1 MQERKPPKRLIITA
15 GDARV
20 GKSTISRL
28 LLELYCELNL
38 KCLAYYNGS
47 RNKLAAY
54 DLLVPVGELTLDR
67 GGADRLLIDL
77 ERCFDID
84 VVVTDLPGQILNS
97 FKDFTRETLLF
108 DAVKILGYRITFVH
122 PISHRKN
129 CADYLQALI
138 DFCQNQADYLVVKN
152 HYFREDFPYYYNS
165 QVSKQIDAIGG
176 IEVCLGSLWT
186 TTYESAEASG
196 LPYSEVIS
204 NSEANLIER
213 SQIFNWMEQFKQQ
226 LYESGAAAIL
236 GLSRDTIISNFS
248 TGDF

>member
-138 DFCQNQADYLVVKN
+138 DFCQARADYLIVKN
-152 HYFREDFPYYYNS
+152 HYFREEFPYYDNT
-165 QVSKQIDAIGG
+165 QVSKKIDELGG

-196 LPYSEVIS
+196 LPYSEIIS
-204 NSEANLIER
+204 NSEVNLIER
-213 SQIFNWMEQFKQQ
+213 SQIFNWMQQFKQE
-226 LYESGAAAIL
+226 LYESAADAIL
-236 GLSRDTIISNFS
+236 GLSRDAIVSNCS